1 MHKKIALTALTFL
14 ASIALAA
21 CSKSPDVTA
30 NATGTTIGDTIK
42 VGVNLE
48 LTGTVAA
55 YGNAEN
61 NGVKLAVQEINKA
74 GGVDGK
80 KIELVTKDNKSENAE
95 ASTAATNLAIQSQV
109 NAMIGPATSGA
120 VAAASLDAQKTGVPL
135 VTPSGTQD
143 DLTLDTVDGVRKYVF
158 RTTFQDSFQGQ
169 VLAQYAY
176 SNLNAKKV
184 VLYYDN
190 SSDYAKGI
198 AEEFKKN
205 NKEEILYINLFNK
218 IFPIKKENYK
228 IAETDLNK
236 YEDILEISNKFSD
249 GKFLISGAMIDG
261 KVYHADVVPVEEDIY
276 SLRELLNN
284 ASQFEFNDKTNCI
297 VDDGKLE
304 KWKYLKGAKRIERV
318 SKDGHKYIYS
328 EGGMYFPENVDEPAR
343 TMLTSEGTLN
353 RSSHIIYDE
362 KIEKYRILTPVECEM
377 IQMFPP
383 NWTNTMPSKSRY
395 FMMGNA
401 LVTGII
407 ERLEPELK
415 RIIKA
420 E

>member
-120 VAAASLDAQKTGVPL
+120 VAAASLNAQKTGVPL
-135 VTPSGTQD
+135 LTPSGTQD
-143 DLTLDTVDGVRKYVF
+143 DLTLDTVDGVKKYVF

-198 AEEFKKN
+198 AEKFKK
-205 NKEEILYINLFNK
+205 KYQGDIVTTATFASGDKDFQSALTKIKNLD
-218 IFPIKKENYK
+218 YD
-228 IAETDLNK
+228 A
-236 YEDILEISNKFSD
+236 
-249 GKFLISGAMIDG
+249 
-261 KVYHADVVPVEEDIY
+261 
-276 SLRELLNN
+276 
-284 ASQFEFNDKTNCI
+284 I
-297 VDDGKLE
+297 V
-304 KWKYLKGAKRIERV
+304 
-318 SKDGHKYIYS
+318 
-328 EGGMYFPENVDEPAR
+328 
-343 TMLTSEGTLN
+343 
-353 RSSHIIYDE
+353 
-362 KIEKYRILTPVECEM
+362 
-377 IQMFPP
+377 
-383 NWTNTMPSKSRY
+383 MPGY
-395 FMMGNA
+395 YTE
-401 LVTGII
+401 TGII
-407 ERLEPELK
+407 TKQARDMGISVPILGPDGFSDDSFADLAGKANANSVYYVSGYSTKTALSGKANDFIKAYKAKYGSEPNMFAALSYDSVYMIAKAAEGAKTSIDIANNLAELK
-415 RIIKA
+415 DFDGVTGKMTIDKKHNPIKTALMVIMKDGA
-420 E
+420 EVSADPVEIKKN

>member
-1 MHKKIALTALTFL
+1 MHKKIALTVLTFL

-80 KIELVTKDNKSENAE
+80 KIELITKDNKSENAE

-120 VAAASLDAQKTGVPL
+120 VAAASLNAQKTGVPL
-135 VTPSGTQD
+135 LTPSGTQD
-143 DLTLDTVDGVRKYVF
+143 DLTLDTVDGVKKYVF

-198 AEEFKKN
+198 AEEFKKKYQGDIVTTATFASGDKDFQSALTKIKN
-205 NKEEILYINLFNK
+205 LDYDAIVMPGYYTETGIITKQARDMGISVPILGPDGFNDDSFGDLAGKANTNGVYYVSGYSTKTALSAKATDFIKAYKAKYGSEPNMFAALAYDSVYMIAKAAEGAKTSIDIADNLASLKDFDGVTGTMTIDKKHN
-218 IFPIKKENYK
+218 PIKKALMVG
-228 IAETDLNK
+228 I
-236 YEDILEISNKFSD
+236 
-249 GKFLISGAMIDG
+249 
-261 KVYHADVVPVEEDIY
+261 
-276 SLRELLNN
+276 
-284 ASQFEFNDKTNCI
+284 
-297 VDDGKLE
+297 
-304 KWKYLKGAKRIERV
+304 
-318 SKDGHKYIYS
+318 KDGAEAS
-328 EGGMYFPENVDEPAR
+328 ADA
-343 TMLTSEGTLN
+343 
-353 RSSHIIYDE
+353 
-362 KIEKYRILTPVECEM
+362 VE
-377 IQMFPP
+377 
-383 NWTNTMPSKSRY
+383 
-395 FMMGNA
+395 
-401 LVTGII
+401 
-407 ERLEPELK
+407 
-415 RIIKA
+415 IKK
-420 E
+420 

>member
-61 NGVKLAVQEINKA
+61 NGIKLAVQEINKA

-120 VAAASLDAQKTGVPL
+120 VAAASLNAQKTGVPL
-135 VTPSGTQD
+135 LTPSGTQD
-143 DLTLDTVDGVRKYVF
+143 DLTLDTVDGVKKYVF

-198 AEEFKKN
+198 AEEFKK
-205 NKEEILYINLFNK
+205 KYQGDIVTTATFASGDKDFQSALTKIKNLD
-218 IFPIKKENYK
+218 YD
-228 IAETDLNK
+228 A
-236 YEDILEISNKFSD
+236 
-249 GKFLISGAMIDG
+249 
-261 KVYHADVVPVEEDIY
+261 
-276 SLRELLNN
+276 
-284 ASQFEFNDKTNCI
+284 I
-297 VDDGKLE
+297 V
-304 KWKYLKGAKRIERV
+304 
-318 SKDGHKYIYS
+318 
-328 EGGMYFPENVDEPAR
+328 
-343 TMLTSEGTLN
+343 
-353 RSSHIIYDE
+353 
-362 KIEKYRILTPVECEM
+362 
-377 IQMFPP
+377 
-383 NWTNTMPSKSRY
+383 MPGY
-395 FMMGNA
+395 YTE
-401 LVTGII
+401 TGII
-407 ERLEPELK
+407 TKQARDMGISVPILGPDGFNDESFADLAGKANANSVYYVSGYSTKIALSGKANDFIKAYKAKYGSEPNMFAALSYDSVYMIAKAAEGAKTSIDIANNLAELK
-415 RIIKA
+415 DFDGVTGKMTIDKKHNPIKTALMVIMKDGA
-420 E
+420 EVSADPVEIKKN

>member
-1 MHKKIALTALTFL
+1 MHKKIALTVLTFL

-80 KIELVTKDNKSENAE
+80 KIELITKDNKSENAE

-120 VAAASLDAQKTGVPL
+120 VAAASLNAQKTGVPL
-135 VTPSGTQD
+135 LTPSGTQD
-143 DLTLDTVDGVRKYVF
+143 DLTLDTVDGVKKYVF

-198 AEEFKKN
+198 AEEFKK
-205 NKEEILYINLFNK
+205 KYQGDIVTTATFASGDKDFQSALTKIKNLD
-218 IFPIKKENYK
+218 YD
-228 IAETDLNK
+228 A
-236 YEDILEISNKFSD
+236 
-249 GKFLISGAMIDG
+249 
-261 KVYHADVVPVEEDIY
+261 
-276 SLRELLNN
+276 
-284 ASQFEFNDKTNCI
+284 I
-297 VDDGKLE
+297 V
-304 KWKYLKGAKRIERV
+304 
-318 SKDGHKYIYS
+318 
-328 EGGMYFPENVDEPAR
+328 
-343 TMLTSEGTLN
+343 
-353 RSSHIIYDE
+353 
-362 KIEKYRILTPVECEM
+362 
-377 IQMFPP
+377 
-383 NWTNTMPSKSRY
+383 MPGY
-395 FMMGNA
+395 YTE
-401 LVTGII
+401 TGII
-407 ERLEPELK
+407 TKQARDMGISVPILGPDGFNDDSFGDLAGK
-415 RIIKA
+415 ANTNGVYYVSGYSTKTALSAKATDFIKA
-420 E
+420 YKAKYGSEPNMFAALAYDSVYMIAKAAEGAKTSIDIADNLASLKDFDGVTGTMTIDKKHNPIKTALMVAIKDGAEASVDAVEIKK

>member
-120 VAAASLDAQKTGVPL
+120 VAAASLNAQKTGVPL
-135 VTPSGTQD
+135 LTPSGTQD
-143 DLTLDTVDGVRKYVF
+143 DLTLDTVDGVKKYVF

-198 AEEFKKN
+198 AEEFKK
-205 NKEEILYINLFNK
+205 KYQGDIVTTATFASGDKDFQSALTKIKNLD
-218 IFPIKKENYK
+218 YD
-228 IAETDLNK
+228 A
-236 YEDILEISNKFSD
+236 
-249 GKFLISGAMIDG
+249 
-261 KVYHADVVPVEEDIY
+261 
-276 SLRELLNN
+276 
-284 ASQFEFNDKTNCI
+284 I
-297 VDDGKLE
+297 V
-304 KWKYLKGAKRIERV
+304 
-318 SKDGHKYIYS
+318 
-328 EGGMYFPENVDEPAR
+328 
-343 TMLTSEGTLN
+343 
-353 RSSHIIYDE
+353 
-362 KIEKYRILTPVECEM
+362 
-377 IQMFPP
+377 
-383 NWTNTMPSKSRY
+383 MPGY
-395 FMMGNA
+395 YTE
-401 LVTGII
+401 TGII
-407 ERLEPELK
+407 TKQARDMGISVPILGPDGFNDDSFADLAGK
-415 RIIKA
+415 ANANSVYYVSGYSTKTALSGKANDFIKA
-420 E
+420 YKAKYGSEPNMFAALSYDSVYMIAKAAEGAKTSIDIANNLAKLKDFDGVTGKMTIDKKHNPIKTALMVIMKDGAEVSADPVEIKKN

>member
-61 NGVKLAVQEINKA
+61 NGIKLAVQEINKA

-120 VAAASLDAQKTGVPL
+120 VAAASLNAQKTGVPL
-135 VTPSGTQD
+135 LTPSGTQD
-143 DLTLDTVDGVRKYVF
+143 DLTLDTVDGVKKYVF

-198 AEEFKKN
+198 AEEFKK
-205 NKEEILYINLFNK
+205 KYQGDIVTTATFASGDKDFQSALTKIKNLD
-218 IFPIKKENYK
+218 YD
-228 IAETDLNK
+228 A
-236 YEDILEISNKFSD
+236 
-249 GKFLISGAMIDG
+249 
-261 KVYHADVVPVEEDIY
+261 
-276 SLRELLNN
+276 
-284 ASQFEFNDKTNCI
+284 I
-297 VDDGKLE
+297 V
-304 KWKYLKGAKRIERV
+304 
-318 SKDGHKYIYS
+318 
-328 EGGMYFPENVDEPAR
+328 
-343 TMLTSEGTLN
+343 
-353 RSSHIIYDE
+353 
-362 KIEKYRILTPVECEM
+362 
-377 IQMFPP
+377 
-383 NWTNTMPSKSRY
+383 MPGY
-395 FMMGNA
+395 YTE
-401 LVTGII
+401 TGII
-407 ERLEPELK
+407 TKQARDMGISVPILGPDGFSDDSFADLAGKANANSVYYVSGYSTKTALSGKANDFIKAYKAKYGSEPNMFAALSYDSVYMIAKAAEGAKTSIDIANNLAELK
-415 RIIKA
+415 DFDGVTGKMTIDKKHNPIKTALMVIMKDGA
-420 E
+420 EVSADPVEIKKN

>member
-120 VAAASLDAQKTGVPL
+120 VAAASLNAQKTGVPL
-135 VTPSGTQD
+135 LTPSGTQD
-143 DLTLDTVDGVRKYVF
+143 DLTLDTVDGVKKYVF

-198 AEEFKKN
+198 AEEFKK
-205 NKEEILYINLFNK
+205 KYQGDIVTTATFASGDKDFQSALTKIKNLD
-218 IFPIKKENYK
+218 YD
-228 IAETDLNK
+228 A
-236 YEDILEISNKFSD
+236 
-249 GKFLISGAMIDG
+249 
-261 KVYHADVVPVEEDIY
+261 
-276 SLRELLNN
+276 
-284 ASQFEFNDKTNCI
+284 I
-297 VDDGKLE
+297 V
-304 KWKYLKGAKRIERV
+304 
-318 SKDGHKYIYS
+318 
-328 EGGMYFPENVDEPAR
+328 
-343 TMLTSEGTLN
+343 
-353 RSSHIIYDE
+353 
-362 KIEKYRILTPVECEM
+362 
-377 IQMFPP
+377 
-383 NWTNTMPSKSRY
+383 MPGY
-395 FMMGNA
+395 YTE
-401 LVTGII
+401 TGII
-407 ERLEPELK
+407 TKQARDMGISVPILGPDGFSDDSFADLAGKANANSVYYVSGYSTKTALSDKANDFIKAYKAKYGSEPNMFAALSYDSVYMIAKAAEGAKTSIDIANNLAELK
-415 RIIKA
+415 DFDGVTGKMTIDKKHNPIKTALMVIMKDGA
-420 E
+420 EVSADPVEIKKN

>member
-120 VAAASLDAQKTGVPL
+120 VAAASLNAQKTGVPL
-135 VTPSGTQD
+135 LTPSGTQD
-143 DLTLDTVDGVRKYVF
+143 DLTLDTVDGVKKYVF

-198 AEEFKKN
+198 AEEFKK
-205 NKEEILYINLFNK
+205 KYQGDIVTTATFASGDKDFQSALTKIKNLD
-218 IFPIKKENYK
+218 YD
-228 IAETDLNK
+228 A
-236 YEDILEISNKFSD
+236 
-249 GKFLISGAMIDG
+249 
-261 KVYHADVVPVEEDIY
+261 
-276 SLRELLNN
+276 
-284 ASQFEFNDKTNCI
+284 I
-297 VDDGKLE
+297 V
-304 KWKYLKGAKRIERV
+304 
-318 SKDGHKYIYS
+318 
-328 EGGMYFPENVDEPAR
+328 
-343 TMLTSEGTLN
+343 
-353 RSSHIIYDE
+353 
-362 KIEKYRILTPVECEM
+362 
-377 IQMFPP
+377 
-383 NWTNTMPSKSRY
+383 MPGY
-395 FMMGNA
+395 YTE
-401 LVTGII
+401 TGII
-407 ERLEPELK
+407 TKQARDMGISVPILGPDGFNDDSFADLAGKANANSVYYVSGYSTKTALSDKANDFIKAYKAKYGSEPNMFAALSYDSVYMIAKAAEGAKTSIDIANNLAELK
-415 RIIKA
+415 DFDGVTGKMTIDKKHNPIKTALMVIMKDGA
-420 E
+420 EVSADPVEIKKN

>member
-95 ASTAATNLAIQSQV
+95 ASTAATNLTIQSQV

-120 VAAASLDAQKTGVPL
+120 VAAASLNAQKTGVPL
-135 VTPSGTQD
+135 LTPSGTQD
-143 DLTLDTVDGVRKYVF
+143 DLTLDTVDGVKKYVF

-198 AEEFKKN
+198 AEEFKK
-205 NKEEILYINLFNK
+205 KYQGDIVTTATFASGDKDFQSALTKIKNLD
-218 IFPIKKENYK
+218 YD
-228 IAETDLNK
+228 A
-236 YEDILEISNKFSD
+236 
-249 GKFLISGAMIDG
+249 
-261 KVYHADVVPVEEDIY
+261 
-276 SLRELLNN
+276 
-284 ASQFEFNDKTNCI
+284 I
-297 VDDGKLE
+297 V
-304 KWKYLKGAKRIERV
+304 
-318 SKDGHKYIYS
+318 
-328 EGGMYFPENVDEPAR
+328 
-343 TMLTSEGTLN
+343 
-353 RSSHIIYDE
+353 
-362 KIEKYRILTPVECEM
+362 
-377 IQMFPP
+377 
-383 NWTNTMPSKSRY
+383 MPGY
-395 FMMGNA
+395 YTE
-401 LVTGII
+401 TGII
-407 ERLEPELK
+407 TKQARDMGISVPILGPDGFNDDSFADLAGKANANSVYYVSGYSTKTALSGKANDFIKAYKAKYGSEPNMFAALSYDSVYMIAKAAEGAKTSIDIANNLAELK
-415 RIIKA
+415 DFDGVTGKMTIDKKHNPIKTALMVIMKDGA
-420 E
+420 EVSADAVEIKKN

>member
-120 VAAASLDAQKTGVPL
+120 VAAASLNAQKTGVPL
-135 VTPSGTQD
+135 LTPSGTQD
-143 DLTLDTVDGVRKYVF
+143 DLTLDTVDGVKKYVF

-198 AEEFKKN
+198 AEEFKK
-205 NKEEILYINLFNK
+205 KYQGDIVTTATFASGDKDFQSALTK
-218 IFPIKKENYK
+218 IK
-228 IAETDLNK
+228 
-236 YEDILEISNKFSD
+236 
-249 GKFLISGAMIDG
+249 
-261 KVYHADVVPVEEDIY
+261 
-276 SLRELLNN
+276 SLDYD
-284 ASQFEFNDKTNCI
+284 AI
-297 VDDGKLE
+297 V
-304 KWKYLKGAKRIERV
+304 
-318 SKDGHKYIYS
+318 
-328 EGGMYFPENVDEPAR
+328 
-343 TMLTSEGTLN
+343 
-353 RSSHIIYDE
+353 
-362 KIEKYRILTPVECEM
+362 
-377 IQMFPP
+377 
-383 NWTNTMPSKSRY
+383 MPGY
-395 FMMGNA
+395 YTE
-401 LVTGII
+401 TGII
-407 ERLEPELK
+407 TKQARDMGISVPILGPDGFNDDSFADLAGKANANNVYYVSGYSTKTALSGKANNFIKAYKAKYGSEPNMFAALSYDSVYMIAKAAEGAKTSIDIANNLAELK
-415 RIIKA
+415 DFDGVTGKMTIDKKHNPIKTALMVIMKDGA
-420 E
+420 EVSADAVEIKKN

>member
-1 MHKKIALTALTFL
+1 MHKKIALTVLTFL
-14 ASIALAA
+14 ASITLAA

-80 KIELVTKDNKSENAE
+80 KIELITKDNKSENAE

-120 VAAASLDAQKTGVPL
+120 VAAASLNAQKTGVPL
-135 VTPSGTQD
+135 LTPSGTQD
-143 DLTLDTVDGVRKYVF
+143 DLTLDTVDGVKKYVF

-198 AEEFKKN
+198 AKEFKK
-205 NKEEILYINLFNK
+205 KYQGDIVTTATFASGDKDFQSALTKIKNLD
-218 IFPIKKENYK
+218 YD
-228 IAETDLNK
+228 A
-236 YEDILEISNKFSD
+236 
-249 GKFLISGAMIDG
+249 
-261 KVYHADVVPVEEDIY
+261 
-276 SLRELLNN
+276 
-284 ASQFEFNDKTNCI
+284 I
-297 VDDGKLE
+297 V
-304 KWKYLKGAKRIERV
+304 
-318 SKDGHKYIYS
+318 
-328 EGGMYFPENVDEPAR
+328 
-343 TMLTSEGTLN
+343 
-353 RSSHIIYDE
+353 
-362 KIEKYRILTPVECEM
+362 
-377 IQMFPP
+377 
-383 NWTNTMPSKSRY
+383 MPGY
-395 FMMGNA
+395 YTE
-401 LVTGII
+401 TGII
-407 ERLEPELK
+407 TKQARDMGISVPILGPDGFNDDSFGDLAGKANTNGVYYVSGYSTKTALSAKATDFIKAYKAKYGLEPNMFAALAYDSVYMIAKAAEGAKTSIDIADNLASLK
-415 RIIKA
+415 DFDGVTGTMTIDKKHNPIKTA
-420 E
+420 LMVAIKDGTEASADAVEIKK

>member
-21 CSKSPDVTA
+21 CSKSPNVTA

-80 KIELVTKDNKSENAE
+80 KIELITKDNKSENAE

-120 VAAASLDAQKTGVPL
+120 VAAASLNAQKTGVPL
-135 VTPSGTQD
+135 LTPSGTQD
-143 DLTLDTVDGVRKYVF
+143 DLTLDTVDGVKKYVF

-198 AEEFKKN
+198 AEEFKK
-205 NKEEILYINLFNK
+205 KYQGDIVTTATFASGDKDFQSALTKIKNLD
-218 IFPIKKENYK
+218 YD
-228 IAETDLNK
+228 A
-236 YEDILEISNKFSD
+236 
-249 GKFLISGAMIDG
+249 
-261 KVYHADVVPVEEDIY
+261 
-276 SLRELLNN
+276 
-284 ASQFEFNDKTNCI
+284 I
-297 VDDGKLE
+297 V
-304 KWKYLKGAKRIERV
+304 
-318 SKDGHKYIYS
+318 
-328 EGGMYFPENVDEPAR
+328 
-343 TMLTSEGTLN
+343 
-353 RSSHIIYDE
+353 
-362 KIEKYRILTPVECEM
+362 
-377 IQMFPP
+377 
-383 NWTNTMPSKSRY
+383 MPGY
-395 FMMGNA
+395 YTE
-401 LVTGII
+401 TGII
-407 ERLEPELK
+407 TKQARDMGISVPILGPDGFNDDSFADLAGKANANSVYYVSGYSTKTALSGKANDFIKAYKAKYGSEPNMFAALSYDSVYMIAKAAEGAKTSIDIANNLAELK
-415 RIIKA
+415 DFDGVTGKMTIDKKHNPIKTALMVIMKDGA
-420 E
+420 EVSADAVEIKKN

>member
-1 MHKKIALTALTFL
+1 MHKKIALTVLTFL

-120 VAAASLDAQKTGVPL
+120 VAAASLNAQKTGVPL
-135 VTPSGTQD
+135 LTPSGTQD
-143 DLTLDTVDGVRKYVF
+143 DLTLDTVDGVKKYVF

-198 AEEFKKN
+198 AEEFKK
-205 NKEEILYINLFNK
+205 KYQGDIVTTATFASGDKDFQSALTKIKNLD
-218 IFPIKKENYK
+218 YD
-228 IAETDLNK
+228 A
-236 YEDILEISNKFSD
+236 
-249 GKFLISGAMIDG
+249 
-261 KVYHADVVPVEEDIY
+261 
-276 SLRELLNN
+276 
-284 ASQFEFNDKTNCI
+284 I
-297 VDDGKLE
+297 V
-304 KWKYLKGAKRIERV
+304 
-318 SKDGHKYIYS
+318 
-328 EGGMYFPENVDEPAR
+328 
-343 TMLTSEGTLN
+343 
-353 RSSHIIYDE
+353 
-362 KIEKYRILTPVECEM
+362 
-377 IQMFPP
+377 
-383 NWTNTMPSKSRY
+383 MPGY
-395 FMMGNA
+395 YTE
-401 LVTGII
+401 TGII
-407 ERLEPELK
+407 TKQARDMGISVPILGPDGFNDESFADLAGKANANGVYYVSGYSTKTALSGKANDFIKAYKAKYGSEPNMFAALSYDSVYMIAKAAEGAKTSIDIANNLAELK
-415 RIIKA
+415 NFDGVTGKMTIDKKHNPIKTALMVVMKDGA
-420 E
+420 EVSADAVEIKKN

>member
-61 NGVKLAVQEINKA
+61 NGIKLAVQEINKA

-120 VAAASLDAQKTGVPL
+120 VAAASLNAQKTGVPL
-135 VTPSGTQD
+135 LTPSGTQD
-143 DLTLDTVDGVRKYVF
+143 DLTLDTVDGVKKYVF

-198 AEEFKKN
+198 AEEFKK
-205 NKEEILYINLFNK
+205 KYQGDIVTTATFASGDKDFQSALTKIKNLD
-218 IFPIKKENYK
+218 YD
-228 IAETDLNK
+228 A
-236 YEDILEISNKFSD
+236 
-249 GKFLISGAMIDG
+249 
-261 KVYHADVVPVEEDIY
+261 
-276 SLRELLNN
+276 
-284 ASQFEFNDKTNCI
+284 I
-297 VDDGKLE
+297 V
-304 KWKYLKGAKRIERV
+304 
-318 SKDGHKYIYS
+318 
-328 EGGMYFPENVDEPAR
+328 
-343 TMLTSEGTLN
+343 
-353 RSSHIIYDE
+353 
-362 KIEKYRILTPVECEM
+362 
-377 IQMFPP
+377 
-383 NWTNTMPSKSRY
+383 MPGY
-395 FMMGNA
+395 YTE
-401 LVTGII
+401 TGII
-407 ERLEPELK
+407 TKQARDMGISVPILGPDGFSDDSFADLAGKANANSVYYVSGYSTKTALSSKANDFIKAYKAKYSSEPNMFAALSYDSVYMIAKAAEGAKTSIDIANNLAELK
-415 RIIKA
+415 DFDGVTGKMTIDKKHNPIKTALMVIMKDGA
-420 E
+420 EVSADPVEIKKN

>member
-1 MHKKIALTALTFL
+1 MHKKIVLTALTFL

-61 NGVKLAVQEINKA
+61 NGIKLAVQEINKA

-120 VAAASLDAQKTGVPL
+120 VAAASLNAQKTGVPL
-135 VTPSGTQD
+135 LTPSGTQD
-143 DLTLDTVDGVRKYVF
+143 DLTLDTVDGVKKYVF

-198 AEEFKKN
+198 AEEFKK
-205 NKEEILYINLFNK
+205 KYQGDIVTTATFASGDKDFQSALTKFKNLD
-218 IFPIKKENYK
+218 YD
-228 IAETDLNK
+228 A
-236 YEDILEISNKFSD
+236 
-249 GKFLISGAMIDG
+249 
-261 KVYHADVVPVEEDIY
+261 
-276 SLRELLNN
+276 
-284 ASQFEFNDKTNCI
+284 I
-297 VDDGKLE
+297 V
-304 KWKYLKGAKRIERV
+304 
-318 SKDGHKYIYS
+318 
-328 EGGMYFPENVDEPAR
+328 
-343 TMLTSEGTLN
+343 
-353 RSSHIIYDE
+353 
-362 KIEKYRILTPVECEM
+362 
-377 IQMFPP
+377 
-383 NWTNTMPSKSRY
+383 MPGY
-395 FMMGNA
+395 YTE
-401 LVTGII
+401 TGII
-407 ERLEPELK
+407 TKQARDMGISVPILGPDGFNDDSFADLAGK
-415 RIIKA
+415 ANANSVYYVSGYSTKTALSGKANDFIKA
-420 E
+420 YKAKYGSEPNMFAALSYDSVYMIAKAAEGAKTSIDIANNLAKLKDFDGVTGKMTIDKKHNPIKTALMVIMKDGAEVSADAVEIKKN

>member
-61 NGVKLAVQEINKA
+61 NGIKIAVQEINKA

-120 VAAASLDAQKTGVPL
+120 VAAASLNAQKTGVPL
-135 VTPSGTQD
+135 LTPSGTQD
-143 DLTLDTVDGVRKYVF
+143 DLTLDTVDGVKKYVF

-198 AEEFKKN
+198 AEEFKK
-205 NKEEILYINLFNK
+205 KYQGDIVTTATFASGDKDFQSALTKIKNLD
-218 IFPIKKENYK
+218 YD
-228 IAETDLNK
+228 A
-236 YEDILEISNKFSD
+236 
-249 GKFLISGAMIDG
+249 
-261 KVYHADVVPVEEDIY
+261 
-276 SLRELLNN
+276 
-284 ASQFEFNDKTNCI
+284 I
-297 VDDGKLE
+297 V
-304 KWKYLKGAKRIERV
+304 
-318 SKDGHKYIYS
+318 
-328 EGGMYFPENVDEPAR
+328 
-343 TMLTSEGTLN
+343 
-353 RSSHIIYDE
+353 
-362 KIEKYRILTPVECEM
+362 
-377 IQMFPP
+377 
-383 NWTNTMPSKSRY
+383 MPGY
-395 FMMGNA
+395 YTE
-401 LVTGII
+401 TGII
-407 ERLEPELK
+407 TKQARDMGISVPILGPDGFSDDSFADLAGKANANSVYYVSGYSTKTALSGKANDFIKAYKAKYGSEPNMFAALSYDSVYMIAKAAEGAKTSIDIANNLAELK
-415 RIIKA
+415 DFDGVTGKMTIDKKHNPIKTALMVIMKDGA
-420 E
+420 EVSADAVEIKKN

>member
-95 ASTAATNLAIQSQV
+95 ASTAATNLTIQSQV

-120 VAAASLDAQKTGVPL
+120 VAAASLNAQKTGVPL
-135 VTPSGTQD
+135 LTPSGTQD
-143 DLTLDTVDGVRKYVF
+143 DLTLDTVNGVKKYVF

-198 AEEFKKN
+198 AEEFKK
-205 NKEEILYINLFNK
+205 KYQGDIVTTATFASGDKDFQSALTKIKNLD
-218 IFPIKKENYK
+218 YD
-228 IAETDLNK
+228 A
-236 YEDILEISNKFSD
+236 
-249 GKFLISGAMIDG
+249 
-261 KVYHADVVPVEEDIY
+261 
-276 SLRELLNN
+276 
-284 ASQFEFNDKTNCI
+284 I
-297 VDDGKLE
+297 V
-304 KWKYLKGAKRIERV
+304 
-318 SKDGHKYIYS
+318 
-328 EGGMYFPENVDEPAR
+328 
-343 TMLTSEGTLN
+343 
-353 RSSHIIYDE
+353 
-362 KIEKYRILTPVECEM
+362 
-377 IQMFPP
+377 
-383 NWTNTMPSKSRY
+383 MPGY
-395 FMMGNA
+395 YTE
-401 LVTGII
+401 TGII
-407 ERLEPELK
+407 TKQARDMGISVPILGPDGFNDDSFADLAGKANANSVYYVSGYSTKTALSDKANDFIKAYKAKYGSEPNMFAALSYDSVYMIAKAAEGAKTSIDIANNLAELK
-415 RIIKA
+415 DFDGVTGKMTIDKKHNPIKTALMVSMKDGA
-420 E
+420 EVSADAVEIKKN

>member
-61 NGVKLAVQEINKA
+61 NGIKLAVQEINKA

-109 NAMIGPATSGA
+109 NAMIGPVTSGA
-120 VAAASLDAQKTGVPL
+120 VAAASLNAQKTGVPL
-135 VTPSGTQD
+135 LTPTGTQD
-143 DLTLDTVDGVRKYVF
+143 DLTLDTVDGVKKYVF

-198 AEEFKKN
+198 AEEFKK
-205 NKEEILYINLFNK
+205 KYQGDIVTTATFASGDKDFQSALTKIKNLD
-218 IFPIKKENYK
+218 YD
-228 IAETDLNK
+228 A
-236 YEDILEISNKFSD
+236 
-249 GKFLISGAMIDG
+249 
-261 KVYHADVVPVEEDIY
+261 
-276 SLRELLNN
+276 
-284 ASQFEFNDKTNCI
+284 I
-297 VDDGKLE
+297 V
-304 KWKYLKGAKRIERV
+304 
-318 SKDGHKYIYS
+318 
-328 EGGMYFPENVDEPAR
+328 
-343 TMLTSEGTLN
+343 
-353 RSSHIIYDE
+353 
-362 KIEKYRILTPVECEM
+362 
-377 IQMFPP
+377 
-383 NWTNTMPSKSRY
+383 MPGY
-395 FMMGNA
+395 YTE
-401 LVTGII
+401 TGII
-407 ERLEPELK
+407 TKQARDMGISVPILGPDGFSDDSFADLAGKANANSVYYVSAYSTKTALSGKANDFIKAYKAKYGSEPNMSAALSYDSVYMIAKAAEGAKTSIDIANNLAELK
-415 RIIKA
+415 DFDGVTGKMTIDKKHNPIKTALMVIMKDGA
-420 E
+420 EVSADPVEIKKN

>member
-1 MHKKIALTALTFL
+1 MHKKIALRALTFL

-95 ASTAATNLAIQSQV
+95 ASTAATNLTIQSQV

-120 VAAASLDAQKTGVPL
+120 VAAASLNAQKTGVPL
-135 VTPSGTQD
+135 LTPSGTQD
-143 DLTLDTVDGVRKYVF
+143 DLTLDTVDGVKKYVF

-198 AEEFKKN
+198 AEEFKK
-205 NKEEILYINLFNK
+205 KYQGDIVTTATFASGDKDFQSALTKIKNLD
-218 IFPIKKENYK
+218 YD
-228 IAETDLNK
+228 A
-236 YEDILEISNKFSD
+236 
-249 GKFLISGAMIDG
+249 
-261 KVYHADVVPVEEDIY
+261 
-276 SLRELLNN
+276 
-284 ASQFEFNDKTNCI
+284 I
-297 VDDGKLE
+297 V
-304 KWKYLKGAKRIERV
+304 
-318 SKDGHKYIYS
+318 
-328 EGGMYFPENVDEPAR
+328 
-343 TMLTSEGTLN
+343 
-353 RSSHIIYDE
+353 
-362 KIEKYRILTPVECEM
+362 
-377 IQMFPP
+377 
-383 NWTNTMPSKSRY
+383 MPGY
-395 FMMGNA
+395 YTE
-401 LVTGII
+401 TGII
-407 ERLEPELK
+407 TKQARDMGISVPILGPDGFNDDSFADLAGKANANSVYYVSGYSTKAALSGKANDFIKAYKAKYGSEPNMFAALSYDSVYMIAKAAEGAKTSIDIANNLAELK
-415 RIIKA
+415 DFDGVTGKMTIDKKHNPIKTALMVIMKDGA
-420 E
+420 EVSADAVEIKKN

>member
-95 ASTAATNLAIQSQV
+95 ASTAATNLTIQSQV

-120 VAAASLDAQKTGVPL
+120 VAAASLNAQKTGVPL
-135 VTPSGTQD
+135 LTPSGTQD
-143 DLTLDTVDGVRKYVF
+143 DLTLDTVNGVKKYVF

-198 AEEFKKN
+198 AEEFKK
-205 NKEEILYINLFNK
+205 KYQGDIVTTATFASGDKDFQSALTKIKNLD
-218 IFPIKKENYK
+218 YD
-228 IAETDLNK
+228 A
-236 YEDILEISNKFSD
+236 
-249 GKFLISGAMIDG
+249 
-261 KVYHADVVPVEEDIY
+261 
-276 SLRELLNN
+276 
-284 ASQFEFNDKTNCI
+284 I
-297 VDDGKLE
+297 V
-304 KWKYLKGAKRIERV
+304 
-318 SKDGHKYIYS
+318 
-328 EGGMYFPENVDEPAR
+328 
-343 TMLTSEGTLN
+343 
-353 RSSHIIYDE
+353 
-362 KIEKYRILTPVECEM
+362 
-377 IQMFPP
+377 
-383 NWTNTMPSKSRY
+383 MPGY
-395 FMMGNA
+395 YTE
-401 LVTGII
+401 TGII
-407 ERLEPELK
+407 TKQARDMGISVPILGPDGFSDDSFADLAGKANANSVYYVSGYSTKTALSDKANDFIKAYKAKYGSEPNMFAALSYDSVYMIAKAAEGAKTSIDIANNLAELK
-415 RIIKA
+415 DFDGVTGKMTIDKKHNPIKTALMVSMKDGA
-420 E
+420 EVSADPVEIKKN